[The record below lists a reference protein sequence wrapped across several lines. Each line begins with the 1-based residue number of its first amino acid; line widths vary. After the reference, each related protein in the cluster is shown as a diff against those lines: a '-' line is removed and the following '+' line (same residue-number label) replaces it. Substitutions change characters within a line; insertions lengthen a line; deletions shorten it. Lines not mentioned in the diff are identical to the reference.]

1 MSLPRILVVDD
12 SLTSRTLVQ
21 IAFKGQ
27 PVSLDFAVS
36 GQDGLQRAAQSPPQ
50 LILLDYMLP
59 DMRGSAFCQLL
70 QAQGASAEVPVLVIS
85 AKEQGLQEAFAGCR
99 NVAGYLG
106 KPFTVAE
113 VLARAQSLLARP
125 AAVPGLAMAGSS
137 APSTAASTAASS
149 PLSHAQKQALAQAI
163 YGVLRPQLQAIP
175 QWMAELGTAAPAPFF
190 AAKILTPERIDALVV
205 ALLPLL
211 PVADLASVAVDAAAG
226 ERVYV
231 RAPGFSSRVQGA
243 GLGSREQR
251 LLSAMDGRQD
261 LSALAVAAGLPLTQA
276 AAAAQG
282 LMAAGLVDV
291 RAGDPIKILVVAPL
305 SVVWAAGLRAVCQA
319 ATPPLPLT
327 WAATPEAALPL
338 LGSLRPALIWIAAA
352 LGDAA
357 LSSLASAAQVQTP
370 ASLRLVFVDQPAV
383 AGESPLA
390 WQATYDAVLHA
401 PLVVDEFEQLILGLQ
416 CR

>member
-36 GQDGLQRAAQSPPQ
+36 GQDGLQRAAQAPPQ

-70 QAQGASAEVPVLVIS
+70 QAQGVSAEVPVLVIS

-106 KPFTVAE
+106 KPFTAAE

-125 AAVPGLAMAGSS
+125 AAVPGSAMAGSS
-137 APSTAASTAASS
+137 APSPAASS
-149 PLSHAQKQALAQAI
+149 PLSHVQKQALAQAI

-211 PVADLASVAVDAAAG
+211 PVAALASAAVDAAAG

-319 ATPPLPLT
+319 AMPPLPLT

-338 LGSLRPALIWIAAA
+338 LGSLRPALIWVAAA

-357 LSSLASAAQVQTP
+357 LSSLASAAQAQTP

-383 AGESPLA
+383 VGASPLA
-390 WQATYDAVLHA
+390 WQAAYDAVLHA

>member
-36 GQDGLQRAAQSPPQ
+36 GQDGLQRAAQAPPQ

-70 QAQGASAEVPVLVIS
+70 QAQGVSAEVPVLVIS

-106 KPFTVAE
+106 KPFTAAE

-125 AAVPGLAMAGSS
+125 AVVPGSAMAGSS
-137 APSTAASTAASS
+137 APSPAASS
-149 PLSHAQKQALAQAI
+149 PLSHVQKQALAQAI

-211 PVADLASVAVDAAAG
+211 PVAALASAAVDAAAG

-319 ATPPLPLT
+319 AMPPLPLT

-338 LGSLRPALIWIAAA
+338 LGSLRPALIWVAAA

-357 LSSLASAAQVQTP
+357 LSSLASAAQAQTP

-383 AGESPLA
+383 VGASPLA
-390 WQATYDAVLHA
+390 WQAAYDAVLHA